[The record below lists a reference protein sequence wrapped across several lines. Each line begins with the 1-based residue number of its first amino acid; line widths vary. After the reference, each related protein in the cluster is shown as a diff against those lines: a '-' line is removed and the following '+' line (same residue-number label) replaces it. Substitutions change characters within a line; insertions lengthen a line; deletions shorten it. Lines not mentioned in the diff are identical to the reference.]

1 MKLGFQQEYNVVFY
15 KILYTI
21 GAEQN
26 VLLYV
31 LIRFPFF
38 MMECMGF
45 SFCHKQKRDILNKEQ
60 YTILFFVNNDMVK
73 ILYFQNERTD
83 TFERYTTK
91 KK

>member
-15 KILYTI
+15 IIFYTI

-26 VLLYV
+26 VLLYFF
-31 LIRFPFF
+31 IRFPFF
-38 MMECMGF
+38 MMVFMGF
-45 SFCHKQKRDILNKEQ
+45 SFYHKQKRDILNKEQ